1 MPDLRSCPISGR
13 LSVDYVATMLFA
25 QHIAAGKEQT
35 RHYLAVGTELTG
47 RKLLLGQLV
56 HYRVDP
62 TLRDK
67 IAPSTILATPVLLA
81 ERQFL
86 LSLPTTLYSSF
97 LFLRY
102 VDNRLLL
109 GPTATLQSR
118 QLKAFYDPHFYDGIL
133 LETVSDHQWL
143 GFTTDAKA
151 RTATF
156 NLPEKPWQIRSPAS
170 AGSWKLA
177 ASGYFSRASLI
188 REYAWAP

>member
-1 MPDLRSCPISGR
+1 MS
-13 LSVDYVATMLFA
+13 
-25 QHIAAGKEQT
+25 AAGR
-35 RHYLAVGTELTG
+35 RHLHWQPNFSHPFRPAGVNGGTT
-47 RKLLLGQLV
+47 
-56 HYRVDP
+56 
-62 TLRDK
+62 
-67 IAPSTILATPVLLA
+67 TP
-81 ERQFL
+81 F
-86 LSLPTTLYSSF
+86 LSLPTTLSSSF

-109 GPTATLQSR
+109 GPTATLQSE
-118 QLKAFYDPHFYDGIL
+118 QLKAFCDPHFYDGVL

-143 GFTTDAKA
+143 GFTIDAKA

-188 REYAWAP
+188 RQYAWPPEAIPGQLRKLKQLYVQAGFPANALQ